1 MTDID
6 WKAKY
11 EELMVKFLQQ
21 GFDHRQ
27 TVRALG
33 ADARRYRWLR
43 DEGFLENWALLHICD
58 EPNRPELTDRAI
70 DAAMEQKI

>member
-27 TVRALG
+27 TVRALE
-33 ADARRYRWLR
+33 ADARRYQWMKANAR
-43 DEGFLENWALLHICD
+43 DAGMWDDAS
-58 EPNRPELTDRAI
+58 I
-70 DAAMEQKI
+70 DAAMEQKT